1 MRVAVGWRLG
11 LGSADVCF
19 LPGEGFPF
27 CSLTELLLCLNSWAA
42 TNSPLATLT
51 TSLGLCYCAHRQI
64 KASLDLKLEV
74 FFVLFCF
81 SFVCSSGPFWE
92 ENGKNNKIRSDGAI
106 SGHTWLGISEMLGA
120 PPDLPGD
127 KATFLLET
135 RWLSDEKLLFVHTL
149 SPNTRLKGK

>member
-1 MRVAVGWRLG
+1 MPVAAGWRLG

-27 CSLTELLLCLNSWAA
+27 CSLTELLLCLNLCVA
-42 TNSPLATLT
+42 TNSLLATLT

-120 PPDLPGD
+120 PRLTYPV
-127 KATFLLET
+127 T
-135 RWLSDEKLLFVHTL
+135 RPPSFWKHGGFRMRNCCLFIPFPQTQA
-149 SPNTRLKGK
+149 